1 MNEFDII
8 RHYFQRDVSTHKG
21 VRTGIG
27 DDAAVV
33 SVPNGQELV
42 LTMDT
47 LIEGVHFPATTAA
60 ADIGW
65 KALAVNLSDLAAMG
79 AEPRWVTLSLT
90 LPEADSDWLEKFSNG
105 FFELAGQYS
114 IALIGGDLTRGQL
127 SITVQAHGVLPAGQA
142 LTRGGARTGDR
153 IFVSGCLGD
162 AGFALTMNN
171 SQQTDY
177 FCQRLNRPMPRL
189 ALGQALRG
197 LASSAIDISDG
208 LAGDLR
214 HILDAGDC
222 GARVDTGKLPVSA
235 ALAAA
240 VDGESA
246 RRLAATAGDDY
257 ELCFTVAPHDVVLV
271 DQLSQELAIPLT
283 AIGTIVAGNALDWN
297 SSDQASPY
305 SAFQHF

>member
-8 RHYFQRDVSTHKG
+8 RRYFQREAGNYDD

-33 SVPNGQELV
+33 RVPNDQELV

-47 LIEGVHFPATTAA
+47 LIEGVHFPAVTAA

-79 AEPRWVTLSLT
+79 AVPRWVTLSLT
-90 LPEADSDWLEKFSNG
+90 LSEIDTDWLENFSSG
-105 FFELAGQYS
+105 FFELAAQYD
-114 IALIGGDLTRGQL
+114 IALIGGDLTRGGL
-127 SITVQAHGVLPAGQA
+127 AITVQAHGVVPAGQA
-142 LTRGGARTGDR
+142 LTRCGAHSGDL
-153 IFVSGCLGD
+153 IFVSGYLGD
-162 AGFALTMNN
+162 AGFAL
-171 SQQTDY
+171 SADYAQQNDY
-177 FCQRLNRPMPRL
+177 FRQRLNRPRPRL

-208 LAGDLR
+208 LAGDLQ
-214 HILDAGDC
+214 HILSASNC
-222 GARVDTGKLPVSA
+222 GARVDMEKLPISA
-235 ALAAA
+235 ELAAA

-246 RRLAATAGDDY
+246 RHLAVTAGDDY
-257 ELCFTVAPHDVVLV
+257 ELCFTVSPHNAVHLDH
-271 DQLSQELAIPLT
+271 LSQELAVPLT
-283 AIGTIVAGNALDWN
+283 AIGTIV
-297 SSDQASPY
+297 SDDTLHWDGHDQERTY